1 MAPQSAMSDGPPPPE
16 VRPPAGQD
24 APPMPPSIIAS
35 QGQQAQ
41 GQQAQ
46 GGGMAD
52 SLQKQTLGLAMQKLL
67 EFKNV
72 LEGLL
77 TAMKAIDPESVAL
90 FIPALDTGKAL
101 ESRLQQ
107 VMQRAGSQQPSMAG
121 MANSAG
127 GTGPPGT
134 GASQASAMGM

>member
-1 MAPQSAMSDGPPPPE
+1 MDQQQ
-16 VRPPAGQD
+16 PAE
-24 APPMPPSIIAS
+24 MPPSIIAS

-41 GQQAQ
+41 QQAQ
-46 GGGMAD
+46 PQAGAGGGMAD

-90 FIPALDTGKAL
+90 FIPALDSGKAL
-101 ESRLQQ
+101 EARLQA
-107 VMQRAGSQQPSMAG
+107 VMQRAGAQQPSMAG
-121 MANSAG
+121 MQGGAG
-127 GTGPPGT
+127 GAGPPGT
-134 GASQASAMGM
+134 GASQGSAMGM